1 MLKKRMTPGQLHSR
15 TATALAAVERA
26 LAELR
31 RGGIVVLRDDDGAG
45 GLVIAAESCGP
56 RALQRLHG
64 LAQDAPVLVT
74 TRRRAEAIGMEIP
87 PHIAGG
93 MGETNKP
100 ITLDLP
106 EGVPVDVILRPHE
119 SAPPDHQGGSS
130 RHIALRSLSRP
141 VVSHAPRIA
150 QTAIELAKLARLL
163 PAVVLGP
170 LSRDQGNKRRA
181 WAREQDLIYVDA
193 ADVLG
198 YEETASRNLQQVA
211 QAHVPLEGAEKARIL
226 AWRPSDG
233 GKEHL
238 AIVVGEIDPTE
249 PVLIRL
255 HSECFTGDLLGSLRC
270 DCGLQLRG
278 AITEIAKQGSGVL
291 LYLAQEGR
299 GIGLVNKLRAYELQD
314 DGFDTIDANEQLGF
328 DADERIYAPA
338 ATILARMGIKRV
350 RLMTNNPQKITQLER
365 YGIEVAERVAHSFPA
380 NGHNENY
387 LRTKAERA
395 GHLL

>member
-1 MLKKRMTPGQLHSR
+1 MTLPAPSR
-15 TATALAAVERA
+15 TAAAQAAVERA
-26 LAELR
+26 VAELR
-31 RGGIVVLRDDDGAG
+31 RGGIVMLRGDDGQG

-56 RALQRLHG
+56 RALQRLQG
-64 LAQDAPVLVT
+64 LAQEAPVLVT

-93 MGETNKP
+93 MGERNKP

-106 EGVPVDVILRPHE
+106 EGVPVDIILRPHE
-119 SAPPDHQGGSS
+119 SEQAG
-130 RHIALRSLSRP
+130 RHIALSHLSRP
-141 VVSHAPRIA
+141 VASRAPQVA
-150 QTAIELAKLARLL
+150 EAAIELAKIARLL
-163 PAVVLGP
+163 PAVVIGP
-170 LSRDQGNKRRA
+170 LSRDPGNKRRD
-181 WAREQDLIYVDA
+181 WAREQDLLYVEA
-193 ADVLG
+193 ADIAS
-198 YEETASRNLQQVA
+198 YEETAARTLQQVA
-211 QAHVPLEGAEKARIL
+211 QAHVPLEGAENARIL

-270 DCGLQLRG
+270 DCGVQLREAIAQINKLG
-278 AITEIAKQGSGVL
+278 AGVL

-338 ATILARMGIKRV
+338 ATMLARMGIKRV
-350 RLMTNNPQKITQLER
+350 RLMTNNPQKIAQLER
-365 YGIEVAERVAHSFPA
+365 YGVEVSERVAHAFPS

-395 GHLL
+395 GHLF

>member
-1 MLKKRMTPGQLHSR
+1 M
-15 TATALAAVERA
+15 
-26 LAELR
+26 AELR
-31 RGGIVVLRDDDGAG
+31 RGGIVVIRDDDGHG
-45 GLVIAAESCGP
+45 GLAIAAESCGP
-56 RALQRLHG
+56 RALQRLLG
-64 LAQDAPVLVT
+64 LAQAAPVLVT

-106 EGVPVDVILRPHE
+106 EGVPVDVILQPHE
-119 SAPPDHQGGSS
+119 SVPPDRKGTAA
-130 RHIALRSLSRP
+130 RHVALRHLSRP
-141 VVSHAPRIA
+141 VASHAPLIA

-170 LSRDQGNKRRA
+170 LSRDPNNKRRD
-181 WAREQDLIYVDA
+181 WARDQDLIYVEA
-193 ADVLG
+193 ADIQA
-198 YEETASRNLQQVA
+198 YEDTASRTLQQVA
-211 QAHVPLEGAEKARIL
+211 QAHVPLEGAENARIL

-270 DCGLQLRG
+270 DCGVQLRG
-278 AITEIAKQGSGVL
+278 AIAELAKQGSGVL

-338 ATILARMGIKRV
+338 ATMLARMGIQRV
-350 RLMTNNPQKITQLER
+350 RVMTNNPEKIRGLER
-365 YGIEVAERVAHSFPA
+365 YGIAVAERVAHSFPA

>member
-1 MLKKRMTPGQLHSR
+1 MIPGQVHSR

-31 RGGIVVLRDDDGAG
+31 RGGIVVLRDEDGAG
-45 GLVIAAESCGP
+45 GLVVAAEACGP
-56 RALQRLHG
+56 LALQRLQG
-64 LAQDAPVLVT
+64 LAQDAPVLIT

-106 EGVPVDVILRPHE
+106 EGVPADVILQPHE
-119 SAPPDHQGGSS
+119 TEEAG
-130 RHIALRSLSRP
+130 RHAALRYLSRP
-141 VVSHAPRIA
+141 IASHAPLIA
-150 QTAIELAKLARLL
+150 ETAIELAKLARLL

-170 LSRDQGNKRRA
+170 LTGDPKNKRRD
-181 WAREQDLIYVDA
+181 WARDQDLIYVDT
-193 ADVLG
+193 ADVLA
-198 YEETASRNLQQVA
+198 YEEISARNLQQVA
-211 QAHVPLEGAEKARIL
+211 QAHVPLEGAENARIL

-270 DCGLQLRG
+270 DCGVQLRG
-278 AITEIAKQGSGVL
+278 AIAEIAKRGSGVL

-314 DGFDTIDANEQLGF
+314 EGFDTIDANEQLGF

-338 ATILARMGIKRV
+338 ATMLARMGIKRV
-350 RLMTNNPQKITQLER
+350 RLLTNNPQKISQLER

>member
-1 MLKKRMTPGQLHSR
+1 MIPGQVHSR

-31 RGGIVVLRDDDGAG
+31 RGGIVVLRDDDGQG

-56 RALQRLHG
+56 RALQRLLG
-64 LAQDAPVLVT
+64 LAQNAPVLVT

-93 MGETNKP
+93 LGQTNKP

-106 EGVPVDVILRPHE
+106 EGVPVDIILQPHE
-119 SAPPDHQGGSS
+119 TGPDAA
-130 RHIALRSLSRP
+130 RHVALRHLSRP
-141 VVSHAPRIA
+141 IASHAPRIA
-150 QTAIELAKLARLL
+150 ETAIELAKLARLL

-170 LSRDQGNKRRA
+170 LSRDPGNKRRD

-198 YEETASRNLQQVA
+198 YEDTAARNLQQVA
-211 QAHVPLEGAEKARIL
+211 QAHVPLEGAENARIL

-255 HSECFTGDLLGSLRC
+255 HSECFTGDILGSLRC
-270 DCGLQLRG
+270 DCGVQLRG
-278 AITEIAKQGSGVL
+278 AITEIAKLGSGVM

-299 GIGLVNKLRAYELQD
+299 GLGLVN
-314 DGFDTIDANEQLGF
+314 
-328 DADERIYAPA
+328 
-338 ATILARMGIKRV
+338 
-350 RLMTNNPQKITQLER
+350 
-365 YGIEVAERVAHSFPA
+365 
-380 NGHNENY
+380 
-387 LRTKAERA
+387 
-395 GHLL
+395 

>member
-1 MLKKRMTPGQLHSR
+1 MIPGQIHSR

-31 RGGIVVLRDDDGAG
+31 RGGIVVLRDDDGGG
-45 GLVIAAESCGP
+45 GLVIAAEACGP
-56 RALQRLHG
+56 HALQRLQG
-64 LAQDAPVLVT
+64 LAQEAPVLVT

-106 EGVPVDVILRPHE
+106 EGVPADVILQPHE
-119 SAPPDHQGGSS
+119 TEEAG
-130 RHIALRSLSRP
+130 RHAALRYLSRP
-141 VVSHAPRIA
+141 VASHAPLIA
-150 QTAIELAKLARLL
+150 ETAIELAKLARLL

-170 LSRDQGNKRRA
+170 LTRDPNNKRRD
-181 WAREQDLIYVDA
+181 WARDQDLIYVA
-193 ADVLG
+193 ATDVLA
-198 YEETASRNLQQVA
+198 YEENSSRNLQQVA
-211 QAHVPLEGAEKARIL
+211 QAHVPLEGAENARIL

-270 DCGLQLRG
+270 DCGVQLRG
-278 AITEIAKQGSGVL
+278 AIAEIAKRGSGVL

-314 DGFDTIDANEQLGF
+314 EGFDTIDANEQLGF

-338 ATILARMGIKRV
+338 ATVLSRMGIKRV
-350 RLMTNNPQKITQLER
+350 RLMTNNPHKISQLER

-395 GHLL
+395 GHML

>member
-1 MLKKRMTPGQLHSR
+1 MTPGQILSR
-15 TATALAAVERA
+15 TAAALAAVERA

-45 GLVIAAESCGP
+45 GLVIAAEACGP
-56 RALQRLHG
+56 RALQRLQG

-93 MGETNKP
+93 MGEINKP

-106 EGVPVDVILRPHE
+106 EGVPVDIILRPHE
-119 SAPPDHQGGSS
+119 SAPPDRPGGSS

-150 QTAIELAKLARLL
+150 ETAIELAKLARLL

-170 LSRDQGNKRRA
+170 LSGDPRNKRRD
-181 WAREQDLIYVDA
+181 WAREQDLIYVNV
-193 ADVLG
+193 ADVLS
-198 YEETASRNLQQVA
+198 YEDTASRNLQQVA
-211 QAHVPLEGAEKARIL
+211 QAHVPLEGAENARIL

-270 DCGLQLRG
+270 DCGVQLRG
-278 AITEIAKQGSGVL
+278 AIVEIAKRGSGVL

-338 ATILARMGIKRV
+338 ATMLARMGIKRV
-350 RLMTNNPQKITQLER
+350 RLMTNNPQKISQLER

>member
-1 MLKKRMTPGQLHSR
+1 MIPGQIHSR
-15 TATALAAVERA
+15 TASALAAVERA
-26 LAELR
+26 MAELR
-31 RGGIVVLRDDDGAG
+31 RGGIVLIRDEDGNG
-45 GLVIAAESCGP
+45 GIAIAAESCGP
-56 RALQRLHG
+56 RALQRLQG
-64 LAQDAPVLVT
+64 LAQAPPVLVT

-119 SAPPDHQGGSS
+119 VDPPDHQGGAT
-130 RHIALRSLSRP
+130 RHVALRHLSRP
-141 VVSHAPRIA
+141 VASHAPLIA
-150 QTAIELAKLARLL
+150 QTAIELAKLSRLL
-163 PAVVLGP
+163 PAIVLGP
-170 LSRDQGNKRRA
+170 LSRDPNNKRRD
-181 WAREQDLIYVDA
+181 WAREQDLIYVEA
-193 ADVLG
+193 ADIVA
-198 YEETASRNLQQVA
+198 YEDTAARNLQQVA
-211 QAHVPLEGAEKARIL
+211 QAHVPLEGAENARIL

-270 DCGLQLRG
+270 DCGVQLRG
-278 AITEIAKQGSGVL
+278 AIAEIAKQGSGVL

-338 ATILARMGIKRV
+338 ATMLARMGIQRV
-350 RLMTNNPQKITQLER
+350 RLMTNNPEKIRGLER
-365 YGIEVAERVAHSFPA
+365 YGIEVSERVAHSFPA

>member
-1 MLKKRMTPGQLHSR
+1 
-15 TATALAAVERA
+15 
-26 LAELR
+26 
-31 RGGIVVLRDDDGAG
+31 
-45 GLVIAAESCGP
+45 
-56 RALQRLHG
+56 
-64 LAQDAPVLVT
+64 VLVT

-106 EGVPVDVILRPHE
+106 VGVPVDVILRPHE
-119 SAPPDHQGGSS
+119 ADPPDHQGGAT
-130 RHIALRSLSRP
+130 RHIAVRHLSRP
-141 VVSHAPRIA
+141 VASHAPLIS
-150 QTAIELAKLARLL
+150 QTAIELAKLSRLL
-163 PAVVLGP
+163 PAIVLGP
-170 LSRDQGNKRRA
+170 LSRDPNNKRRD
-181 WAREQDLIYVDA
+181 WAREQDLIYVEA
-193 ADVLG
+193 ADIVA
-198 YEETASRNLQQVA
+198 YEDTAARNLHQVA
-211 QAHVPLEGAEKARIL
+211 QANVPLEGAENARIL

-270 DCGLQLRG
+270 DCGVQLRG
-278 AITEIAKQGSGVL
+278 AIAEIARQGSGVL

-338 ATILARMGIKRV
+338 ATMLARMGIQRV
-350 RLMTNNPQKITQLER
+350 RLMTNNPEKIRGLER
-365 YGIEVAERVAHSFPA
+365 YAIEVSERVAHAFPA

>member
-1 MLKKRMTPGQLHSR
+1 MTISHVQSP

-31 RGGIVVLRDDDGAG
+31 RGGIVLLRDADGNG
-45 GLVIAAESCGP
+45 GLAIAAESCGAH
-56 RALQRLHG
+56 ALQRLQG
-64 LAQDAPVLVT
+64 LAQQAPVIVT

-93 MGETNKP
+93 MGEVNMP

-106 EGVPVDVILRPHE
+106 EGVPVDIILQPHE
-119 SAPPDHQGGSS
+119 SEAAG
-130 RHIALRSLSRP
+130 RHAALRFLSRP
-141 VVSHAPRIA
+141 VVSHAPLIA
-150 QTAIELAKLARLL
+150 RTAIELAKLARLL

-170 LSRDQGNKRRA
+170 LSRDPGNKRRD
-181 WAREQDLIYVDA
+181 WAREQDLVYVDA
-193 ADVLG
+193 VDVLA
-198 YEETASRNLQQVA
+198 YEESAARNLQQVA
-211 QAHVPLEGAEKARIL
+211 QAHVPLEGAENTRIL

-270 DCGLQLRG
+270 DCGVQLRG
-278 AITEIAKQGSGVL
+278 AIVELARQGSGVL

-328 DADERIYAPA
+328 DADERIYVPA
-338 ATILARMGIKRV
+338 ATMLSRMGIKRV
-350 RLMTNNPQKITQLER
+350 RLLTNNPEKIAQLER
-365 YGIEVAERVAHSFPA
+365 YGIEVAERVQHSFPA

>member
-1 MLKKRMTPGQLHSR
+1 MTAPAPSR
-15 TATALAAVERA
+15 TAAAQTAVERA
-26 LAELR
+26 MAELR
-31 RGGIVVLRDDDGAG
+31 RGGIVVLRGSDGSG

-56 RALQRLHG
+56 RALQRLQG
-64 LAQDAPVLVT
+64 LAQEAPVLVT

-106 EGVPVDVILRPHE
+106 DRVPVDIILRPHE
-119 SAPPDHQGGSS
+119 SEQAG
-130 RHIALRSLSRP
+130 RHIALSHLSRP
-141 VVSHAPRIA
+141 VASRAPQVA
-150 QTAIELAKLARLL
+150 EAAIELAKIARLL
-163 PAVVLGP
+163 PAVVVGP
-170 LSRDQGNKRRA
+170 LSRDPGNKRRD
-181 WAREQDLIYVDA
+181 WAREQDLLYVEA
-193 ADVLG
+193 AEIAS
-198 YEETASRNLQQVA
+198 YEETAARTLQQVA
-211 QAHVPLEGAEKARIL
+211 QAHVPLEGAENARIL

-278 AITEIAKQGSGVL
+278 AIEQIAKLGSGVL

-338 ATILARMGIKRV
+338 ATMLTRMGIKRV
-350 RLMTNNPQKITQLER
+350 RLMTNNPQKIAQLER
-365 YGIEVAERVAHSFPA
+365 YGIEVSERVAHSFPA

>member
-1 MLKKRMTPGQLHSR
+1 MIPGQVHSR

-45 GLVIAAESCGP
+45 GLVIAAEACGP
-56 RALQRLHG
+56 RALQRLQG
-64 LAQDAPVLVT
+64 LAQQAPVLVT

-106 EGVPVDVILRPHE
+106 EGVPADVILQPHE
-119 SAPPDHQGGSS
+119 TEEAG
-130 RHIALRSLSRP
+130 RHAALRYLSRP
-141 VVSHAPRIA
+141 VASHAPLIA
-150 QTAIELAKLARLL
+150 ETAIELAKLARLL

-170 LSRDQGNKRRA
+170 LTGDPKNKRRD
-181 WAREQDLIYVDA
+181 WARDQDLIYVDT
-193 ADVLG
+193 ADVLA
-198 YEETASRNLQQVA
+198 YEEISARNLQQVA
-211 QAHVPLEGAEKARIL
+211 QAHVPLEGAENARIL

-270 DCGLQLRG
+270 DCGVQLRG
-278 AITEIAKQGSGVL
+278 AIAEIAKRGSGVL

-314 DGFDTIDANEQLGF
+314 EGFDTIDANEQLGF

-338 ATILARMGIKRV
+338 ATMLARMGIKRV
-350 RLMTNNPQKITQLER
+350 RLMTNNPQKISQLER

>member
-1 MLKKRMTPGQLHSR
+1 MPLGQLHSR

-26 LAELR
+26 MAELR

-56 RALQRLHG
+56 RALQRLQG

-93 MGETNKP
+93 MGETNTP

-106 EGVPVDVILRPHE
+106 EGVPVDVILQPHE
-119 SAPPDHQGGSS
+119 RMPPNHQGGAS
-130 RHIALRSLSRP
+130 RHVALRSLSRP
-141 VVSHAPRIA
+141 VVSHASRIA

-170 LSRDQGNKRRA
+170 LSRDHGNKRRD

-193 ADVLG
+193 ADVLA
-198 YEETASRNLQQVA
+198 YEDTASRNLQQVA
-211 QAHVPLEGAEKARIL
+211 QAHVPLQGAENARIL

-255 HSECFTGDLLGSLRC
+255 HSECFTGDLQGSLRC
-270 DCGLQLRG
+270 DCGLQLHG
-278 AITEIAKQGSGVL
+278 ASTELAKQGSGVL

-338 ATILARMGIKRV
+338 ATMLTRMGIKRV
-350 RLMTNNPQKITQLER
+350 RLMTNNPQKIAQLER
-365 YGIEVAERVAHSFPA
+365 YGIEVTERVAHSFPA

-387 LRTKAERA
+387 LRTKALRA

>member
-1 MLKKRMTPGQLHSR
+1 MIPASSQSR
-15 TATALAAVERA
+15 TAALAAVERA

-31 RGGIVVLRDDDGAG
+31 RGGMVVLRDDDGSG
-45 GLVIAAESCGP
+45 GLAIAAECCSP
-56 RALQRLHG
+56 QALQRLQG
-64 LAQDAPVLVT
+64 LAQGEPVLVT

-93 MGETNKP
+93 LGDTNRP
-100 ITLDLP
+100 ITLGLP

-119 SAPPDHQGGSS
+119 EGPEQA
-130 RHIALRSLSRP
+130 RHAALRHLSRP
-141 VVSHAPRIA
+141 VVSHAPAIA
-150 QTAIELAKLARLL
+150 ETAIELAKLARLL
-163 PAVVLGP
+163 PAIVLGP
-170 LSRDQGNKRRA
+170 LSRDPGNKRRD
-181 WAREQDLIYVDA
+181 WAREQDLIYVEA
-193 ADVLG
+193 QQVLA
-198 YEETASRNLQQVA
+198 YEENAARNLQQVA
-211 QAHVPLEGAEKARIL
+211 QAHVPLEGAENARIL

-249 PVLIRL
+249 PVLVRL

-270 DCGLQLRG
+270 DCGVQLRG
-278 AITEIAKQGSGVL
+278 AIAEIAKLGSGVL

-314 DGFDTIDANEQLGF
+314 DGGFDTIDANEQLGF

-338 ATILARMGIKRV
+338 ATMLDRMGIKRV
-350 RLMTNNPQKITQLER
+350 RLMTNNPEKISQLAR
-365 YGIEVAERVAHSFPA
+365 HGIEVVERVAHAFPA

>member
-1 MLKKRMTPGQLHSR
+1 LTARAPLLSPDTRRIGRPPGPAFPDRAPDS
-15 TATALAAVERA
+15 LAAGTA
-26 LAELR
+26 AT
-31 RGGIVVLRDDDGAG
+31 LRD
-45 GLVIAAESCGP
+45 GLSALLGSDRVLH
-56 RALQRLHG
+56 RAIDLV
-64 LAQDAPVLVT
+64 AYASDASPY
-74 TRRRAEAIGMEIP
+74 
-87 PHIAGG
+87 
-93 MGETNKP
+93 
-100 ITLDLP
+100 
-106 EGVPVDVILRPHE
+106 
-119 SAPPDHQGGSS
+119 
-130 RHIALRSLSRP
+130 
-141 VVSHAPRIA
+141 
-150 QTAIELAKLARLL
+150 RLL

-170 LSRDQGNKRRA
+170 LSRDHGNKRRD

-193 ADVLG
+193 GDVLG
-198 YEETASRNLQQVA
+198 YEETASKNLQQVA
-211 QAHVPLEGAEKARIL
+211 QAHVPLEGAENARIL

-278 AITEIAKQGSGVL
+278 AIVELAKQGSGVL

-350 RLMTNNPQKITQLER
+350 RLMTNNPQKIAQLER
-365 YGIEVAERVAHSFPA
+365 YGIEVTERVAHSFPA

>member
-1 MLKKRMTPGQLHSR
+1 MIPGQVHSR
-15 TATALAAVERA
+15 TAAALAAVERA
-26 LAELR
+26 MAELR
-31 RGGIVVLRDDDGAG
+31 RGGIVLLRDEEGQG
-45 GLVIAAESCGP
+45 GLVIAAEACGP
-56 RALQRLHG
+56 RSLQRLQG
-64 LAQDAPVLVT
+64 LAQEAPVLVT

-93 MGETNKP
+93 LGDANKP
-100 ITLDLP
+100 ITLELP
-106 EGVPVDVILRPHE
+106 DGVPVDIILRPHE
-119 SAPPDHQGGSS
+119 TASEGG
-130 RHIALRSLSRP
+130 RHVALRSLSRP
-141 VVSHAPRIA
+141 IVSYAPVIA

-170 LSRDQGNKRRA
+170 LSRDPGNKRRD
-181 WAREQDLIYVDA
+181 WARDQDLVYVDA
-193 ADVLG
+193 ADVLA
-198 YEETASRNLQQVA
+198 YEDTAARNLQQVA
-211 QAHVPLEGAEKARIL
+211 QAHVPLEGAENARIL

-270 DCGLQLRG
+270 DCGVQLRG
-278 AITEIAKQGSGVL
+278 AIAQLNKAGSGVL

-338 ATILARMGIKRV
+338 ATMLSRMGIKRV
-350 RLMTNNPQKITQLER
+350 RLMTNNPEKIASLQR
-365 YGIEVAERVAHSFPA
+365 YGVEVTERVAHSFPS

>member
-1 MLKKRMTPGQLHSR
+1 MIPGQVHSR

-45 GLVIAAESCGP
+45 GLVIAAEACGP
-56 RALQRLHG
+56 RALQRLQG
-64 LAQDAPVLVT
+64 LAQQAPVLVT

-106 EGVPVDVILRPHE
+106 EGVPADVILQPHE
-119 SAPPDHQGGSS
+119 TEEAG
-130 RHIALRSLSRP
+130 RHAALRYLSRP
-141 VVSHAPRIA
+141 VASHAPLVA
-150 QTAIELAKLARLL
+150 ETAIELAKLARLL

-170 LSRDQGNKRRA
+170 LTGDPKNKRRD
-181 WAREQDLIYVDA
+181 WARDQDLIYVDA
-193 ADVLG
+193 TDVAA
-198 YEETASRNLQQVA
+198 YEEISARNLQQVA
-211 QAHVPLEGAEKARIL
+211 QAHVPLEGAENARIL

-270 DCGLQLRG
+270 DCGVQLRG
-278 AITEIAKQGSGVL
+278 AIAEIAKRGSGVL

-314 DGFDTIDANEQLGF
+314 EGFDTIDANEQLGF

-338 ATILARMGIKRV
+338 ATMLARMGIKRV
-350 RLMTNNPQKITQLER
+350 RLMTNNPQKISQLER
-365 YGIEVAERVAHSFPA
+365 YGVEVAERVAHSFPA

>member
-1 MLKKRMTPGQLHSR
+1 M
-15 TATALAAVERA
+15 
-26 LAELR
+26 AELR
-31 RGGIVVLRDDDGAG
+31 RGGIVVLRDADGSC

-56 RALQRLHG
+56 RALQRLQG
-64 LAQDAPVLVT
+64 LAQDAPVVVT

-87 PHIAGG
+87 PHIAGA

-100 ITLDLP
+100 ITLELP
-106 EGVPVDVILRPHE
+106 EGVPVDIILAPHE
-119 SAPPDHQGGSS
+119 SEEAG
-130 RHIALRSLSRP
+130 RHVALRSLSRP

-150 QTAIELAKLARLL
+150 ETAIELAKISRLL

-170 LSRDQGNKRRA
+170 LSPDPGNKRRD
-181 WAREQDLIYVDA
+181 WAREQDLIYVDV
-193 ADVLG
+193 ADVLS
-198 YEETASRNLQQVA
+198 YEDTAARNLQQVA
-211 QAHVPLEGAEKARIL
+211 QAHVPLEGAENARIL

-270 DCGLQLRG
+270 DCGVQLRG
-278 AITEIAKQGSGVL
+278 AIAEIAKQGSGVL

-338 ATILARMGIKRV
+338 ATMLNRMGIKRV
-350 RLMTNNPQKITQLER
+350 RLMTNNPEKISQLER

>member
-1 MLKKRMTPGQLHSR
+1 MIPGQVHSR

-45 GLVIAAESCGP
+45 GLVIAAEACGP
-56 RALQRLHG
+56 RALQRLQG
-64 LAQDAPVLVT
+64 LAQQAPVLVT

-106 EGVPVDVILRPHE
+106 EGVPADVILQPHE
-119 SAPPDHQGGSS
+119 TEEAG
-130 RHIALRSLSRP
+130 RHAALRYLSRP
-141 VVSHAPRIA
+141 VASHAPLIA
-150 QTAIELAKLARLL
+150 ETAIELAKLARLL

-170 LSRDQGNKRRA
+170 LTGDPKNKRRD
-181 WAREQDLIYVDA
+181 WARDQDLIYVDA
-193 ADVLG
+193 ADVLA
-198 YEETASRNLQQVA
+198 YEEISARNLQQVA
-211 QAHVPLEGAEKARIL
+211 QAHVPLEGAENARIL

-270 DCGLQLRG
+270 DCGVQLRG
-278 AITEIAKQGSGVL
+278 SIAEIAKRGSGVL

-314 DGFDTIDANEQLGF
+314 EGFDTIDANEQLGF

-338 ATILARMGIKRV
+338 ATMLARMGIKRV
-350 RLMTNNPQKITQLER
+350 RLMTNNPQKISQLER

>member
-1 MLKKRMTPGQLHSR
+1 MALGQILSR
-15 TATALAAVERA
+15 TAAALASVERA

-45 GLVIAAESCGP
+45 GLVIAAEACGP
-56 RALQRLHG
+56 RALQRLQG
-64 LAQDAPVLVT
+64 LAQEAPVLVT

-93 MGETNKP
+93 LGETNKP

-106 EGVPVDVILRPHE
+106 DGVPPDVILQPHE
-119 SAPPDHQGGSS
+119 TEQAG
-130 RHIALRSLSRP
+130 RHAALRYLSQP
-141 VVSHAPRIA
+141 VASHAPRIA
-150 QTAIELAKLARLL
+150 ETAIELAKLARLL
-163 PAVVLGP
+163 PAVVMGP
-170 LSRDQGNKRRA
+170 LSRDPGNKRRD
-181 WAREQDLIYVDA
+181 WSRQQDLIYVDA

-198 YEETASRNLQQVA
+198 YEETAARNLQQVA
-211 QAHVPLEGAEKARIL
+211 QAHVPLEGAENARIL

-270 DCGLQLRG
+270 DCGVQLRG
-278 AITEIAKQGSGVL
+278 AIAEIARQGSGVL

-314 DGFDTIDANEQLGF
+314 EGFDTIDANEQLGF

-338 ATILARMGIKRV
+338 ATMLARMGIKRV
-350 RLMTNNPQKITQLER
+350 RLMTNNPHKIAQLER
-365 YGIEVAERVAHSFPA
+365 HGIEVVERVAHAFPA

>member
-1 MLKKRMTPGQLHSR
+1 MIPGQVHSR

-31 RGGIVVLRDDDGAG
+31 RGGIVVLRDDDGGG
-45 GLVIAAESCGP
+45 GLVIAAEACGP
-56 RALQRLHG
+56 RALQRLQG
-64 LAQDAPVLVT
+64 LAQQAPVLVT

-106 EGVPVDVILRPHE
+106 EGVPADVILQPH
-119 SAPPDHQGGSS
+119 GSEKAG
-130 RHIALRSLSRP
+130 RHAALRFLSRP
-141 VVSHAPRIA
+141 IASHAPRIA
-150 QTAIELAKLARLL
+150 ETAIELAKLARLL

-170 LSRDQGNKRRA
+170 LTSDPKSKRRD
-181 WAREQDLIYVDA
+181 WARDQDLIYVDA

-198 YEETASRNLQQVA
+198 YEESAARNLQQVA
-211 QAHVPLEGAEKARIL
+211 QAQVPLEGAENARIL

-238 AIVVGEIDPTE
+238 AIVVGNIDPTE

-270 DCGLQLRG
+270 DCGVQLRG
-278 AITEIAKQGSGVL
+278 AIAEIARQGSGVL

-338 ATILARMGIKRV
+338 ATMLSRMGIKRV
-350 RLMTNNPQKITQLER
+350 RLMTNNPQKISQLER

>member
-1 MLKKRMTPGQLHSR
+1 MTSGQVLSR

-26 LAELR
+26 MAELR
-31 RGGIVVLRDDDGAG
+31 RGGIVVLRDDDGTG
-45 GLVIAAESCGP
+45 GLMIAAEACGP
-56 RALQRLHG
+56 RALQRLQG
-64 LAQDAPVLVT
+64 LAQQAPALVT

-93 MGETNKP
+93 LGDTNKP

-106 EGVPVDVILRPHE
+106 EGVPPDVILQPHE
-119 SAPPDHQGGSS
+119 TEDAG
-130 RHIALRSLSRP
+130 RHAALRYLSRP
-141 VVSHAPRIA
+141 VHSQAPRIA
-150 QTAIELAKLARLL
+150 ETAIELAKLARLL

-170 LSRDQGNKRRA
+170 LTRDPNNKRRD
-181 WAREQDLIYVDA
+181 WARDQDLIYVAA
-193 ADVLG
+193 ADVLA
-198 YEETASRNLQQVA
+198 YEENSSRNLQQVA
-211 QAHVPLEGAEKARIL
+211 QANVPLEGAENARIL

-270 DCGLQLRG
+270 DCGVQLRG
-278 AITEIAKQGSGVL
+278 AIAEIARQGTGVL

-338 ATILARMGIKRV
+338 ATMLSRMGIKRV
-350 RLMTNNPQKITQLER
+350 RLMTNNPQKISQLER

>member
-1 MLKKRMTPGQLHSR
+1 MPTSQVHSR

-31 RGGIVVLRDDDGAG
+31 RGGIVVLRDEDGAG
-45 GLVIAAESCGP
+45 GLVVAAEACGP
-56 RALQRLHG
+56 LALQRLQG
-64 LAQDAPVLVT
+64 LAQDAPVLIT

-93 MGETNKP
+93 LGETNKP

-119 SAPPDHQGGSS
+119 SAGAS
-130 RHIALRSLSRP
+130 RHVALRSLSRP

-170 LSRDQGNKRRA
+170 LSRDHGNKRRA
-181 WAREQDLIYVDA
+181 WAREQDLMYVDA
-193 ADVLG
+193 NDVLG
-198 YEETASRNLQQVA
+198 YEETASKNLQQVA
-211 QAHVPLEGAEKARIL
+211 QAHVPLEGAENARIL

-249 PVLIRL
+249 PVLVRL

-278 AITEIAKQGSGVL
+278 AITELAKQGSGVL

-299 GIGLVNKLRAYELQD
+299 GIGLGNKLRAYELQD

-338 ATILARMGIKRV
+338 ATMLLRMGIKRV
-350 RLMTNNPQKITQLER
+350 RLMTNNPEKISGLVR
-365 YGIEVAERVAHSFPA
+365 HGVEVAERVAHSFPA
-380 NGHNENY
+380 HGHNENY

>member
-1 MLKKRMTPGQLHSR
+1 MVAGQALSP
-15 TATALAAVERA
+15 ATQAQAAVERA
-26 LAELR
+26 MAELR
-31 RGGIVVLRDDDGAG
+31 RGGIVLLRDDDGSV

-56 RALQRLHG
+56 RALQRLQG

-74 TRRRAEAIGMEIP
+74 TRRRAEAIGMDIP

-106 EGVPVDVILRPHE
+106 EGVPVDIILRPHE
-119 SAPPDHQGGSS
+119 SEGAE
-130 RHIALRSLSRP
+130 RHVALRHLSRP
-141 VVSHAPRIA
+141 VASHAPRIA
-150 QTAIELAKLARLL
+150 ETAIELAKIARLL
-163 PAVVLGP
+163 PAVALGP
-170 LSRDQGNKRRA
+170 LSRDPGNKRRD
-181 WAREQDLIYVDA
+181 WAREQDIVFVDVA
-193 ADVLG
+193 SVLG

-211 QAHVPLEGAEKARIL
+211 QAHVPLEGAENARIL

-270 DCGLQLRG
+270 DCGVQLRG
-278 AITEIAKQGSGVL
+278 AIAELAKRGSGVL

-338 ATILARMGIKRV
+338 ATMLSRMGIKRV
-350 RLMTNNPQKITQLER
+350 RLLTNNPEKISQLER

-395 GHLL
+395 GHML

>member
-1 MLKKRMTPGQLHSR
+1 MIPAQIQSR
-15 TATALAAVERA
+15 TAASLAAVERA

-31 RGGIVVLRDDDGAG
+31 RGGIVVLRDENGAA
-45 GLVIAAESCGP
+45 GLVVAAECCGP
-56 RALQRLHG
+56 VAFQRLQG
-64 LAQDAPVLVT
+64 LAQNAPVLVT

-93 MGETNKP
+93 MGDTNKP

-106 EGVPVDVILRPHE
+106 AGVPVDIILRPHE
-119 SAPPDHQGGSS
+119 QGTDQA
-130 RHIALRSLSRP
+130 RHVALRHLSRP
-141 VVSHAPRIA
+141 VASHAPRIA
-150 QTAIELAKLARLL
+150 ETAIELAKLARLL

-170 LSRDQGNKRRA
+170 LTRDPGNKRRD
-181 WAREQDLIYVDA
+181 WARDQDLVYVDA
-193 ADVLG
+193 ADVLS
-198 YEETASRNLQQVA
+198 YDDTAARNLQQVA
-211 QAHVPLEGAEKARIL
+211 QANVPLEGAENARIL

-270 DCGLQLRG
+270 DCGVQLRG
-278 AITEIAKQGSGVL
+278 AIAQIAKEGSGVL

-328 DADERIYAPA
+328 DADERVYAPA
-338 ATILARMGIKRV
+338 ATMLTRMGIKRV
-350 RLMTNNPQKITQLER
+350 RLMTNNPEKIAQLSR
-365 YGIEVAERVAHSFPA
+365 YGIEVVERVAHSFPA

-387 LRTKAERA
+387 LRTKALRA